1 MRIEYKNNNLRKV
14 CTDYTK
20 ASKSYGERMAELIHL
35 RIDQLMAADSADQM
49 VKFSIGR
56 CHPLHGDRE
65 GQYAL
70 DLVHPHR
77 LIFIRVNDEIKIV
90 RIVEI
95 VDDYH

>member
-1 MRIEYKNNNLRKV
+1 
-14 CTDYTK
+14 
-20 ASKSYGERMAELIHL
+20 MAELIHL
-35 RIDQLMAADSADQM
+35 RIDQLMAADPVDQM

>member
-20 ASKSYGERMAELIHL
+20 ASKNYGERMAELIHL
-35 RIDQLMAADSADQM
+35 RIDQLMAADSVDQM

>member
-20 ASKSYGERMAELIHL
+20 ASKSYGERMVELIHL
-35 RIDQLMAADSADQM
+35 RIDQLMAADSVDQM

>member
-1 MRIEYKNNNLRKV
+1 MRIEYINNNLRKV

-35 RIDQLMAADSADQM
+35 RIDQLMAADSVDQM

>member
-20 ASKSYGERMAELIHL
+20 ASKSYGERMTELIHL
-35 RIDQLMAADSADQM
+35 RIDQLMAADSVDQM

>member
-1 MRIEYKNNNLRKV
+1 
-14 CTDYTK
+14 
-20 ASKSYGERMAELIHL
+20 MAELIHL
-35 RIDQLMAADSADQM
+35 RIDQLMAADSVDQM

-70 DLVHPHR
+70 DLVHSHR

>member
-1 MRIEYKNNNLRKV
+1 MRTEYKNNNLRKV

-35 RIDQLMAADSADQM
+35 RIDQLMAADSVDQM